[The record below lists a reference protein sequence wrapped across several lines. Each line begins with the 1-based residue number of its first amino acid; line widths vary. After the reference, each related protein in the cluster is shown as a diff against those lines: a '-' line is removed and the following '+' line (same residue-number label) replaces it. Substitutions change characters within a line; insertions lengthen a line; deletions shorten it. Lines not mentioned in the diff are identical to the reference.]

1 MDLRNSD
8 EPMRLSRTSNRRV
21 SKLPVSS
28 PKTAWYSVVDRL
40 GFEGPVNWPP
50 QASLSTC
57 NGLRALRR
65 RDDTLPVVVHFFARR
80 VAPGTLGGA
89 GCSGASMISV

>member
-40 GFEGPVNWPP
+40 GFEGWPP
-50 QASLSTC
+50 QGPVYLLVTASERFVAATTHYQLWSISLPDELLQVLSAE
-57 NGLRALRR
+57 LDA
-65 RDDTLPVVVHFFARR
+65 A
-80 VAPGTLGGA
+80 APA
-89 GCSGASMISV
+89 